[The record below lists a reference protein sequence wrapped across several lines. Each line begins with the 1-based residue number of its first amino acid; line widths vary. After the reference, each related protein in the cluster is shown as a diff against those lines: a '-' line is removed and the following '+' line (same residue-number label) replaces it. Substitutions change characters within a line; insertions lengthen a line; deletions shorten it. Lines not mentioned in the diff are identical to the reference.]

1 MRPWWGPSGWQQ
13 SMGRRPAREDAGI
26 ALGGEE
32 AESGSSGQA
41 PGECQRSR
49 SHDLMMDWMGS

>member
-1 MRPWWGPSGWQQ
+1 MGSKWVAAKSV
-13 SMGRRPAREDAGI
+13 GRRPAREDAGI

-49 SHDLMMDWMGS
+49 SHDLMTDWMGS